1 MASDDTSQSEFGS
14 ASGRGL
20 VVGDRVRIR
29 RGTLAG
35 LTGSVVGFTSASGCI
50 LRIDGLV
57 EGVRVIVFPD
67 ALEPSQQQVR

>member
-1 MASDDTSQSEFGS
+1 MASDDTSQSDFGS
-14 ASGRGL
+14 ASGGGP
-20 VVGDRVRIR
+20 VIGDRVRIR

-50 LRIDGLV
+50 LRIDGLA

-67 ALEPSQQQVR
+67 ALEPAQQPVR

>member
-1 MASDDTSQSEFGS
+1 MANDDTSQSDFGS
-14 ASGRGL
+14 ASGGGP

-35 LTGSVVGFTSASGCI
+35 LTGSVVGFTSARGCI
-50 LRIDGLV
+50 LRIDGLA

-67 ALEPSQQQVR
+67 ALEPAQQPVR